1 MAPRDGSM
9 SKCYYCQ
16 HIQSLRPSV
25 FLVKVLDIKEAE
37 REDDS
42 LLCPSRD
49 ASPKGKLLLYF
60 SNAKQRNLWMW
71 KLLKP
76 QWNIESF
83 ITTLEAPA
91 HSLQLFNISSDQF
104 TGYSNLC
111 VWNILTALL
120 VLVRNLKTQHTFYLF
135 KIDLLCLE
143 TQISKL
149 EPISNLIKPNL
160 RFADHKQKSI
170 SDKKKPNSDLKQNHQ
185 YEQTQRMETD
195 RRRR

>member
-1 MAPRDGSM
+1 MSIRLYIGSM
-9 SKCYYCQ
+9 HIYRRLHSVFFFFNYSSVKLAFSFSYYCQ

-91 HSLQLFNISSDQF
+91 HSLVTCKYSICFLFQIE
-104 TGYSNLC
+104 T
-111 VWNILTALL
+111 
-120 VLVRNLKTQHTFYLF
+120 
-135 KIDLLCLE
+135 LCLF
-143 TQISKL
+143 
-149 EPISNLIKPNL
+149 LI
-160 RFADHKQKSI
+160 I
-170 SDKKKPNSDLKQNHQ
+170 V
-185 YEQTQRMETD
+185 
-195 RRRR
+195 

>member
-1 MAPRDGSM
+1 SSGKDENFYGAKGRVNEQM
-9 SKCYYCQ
+9 
-16 HIQSLRPSV
+16 SLRPSV

-91 HSLQLFNISSDQF
+91 HSL
-104 TGYSNLC
+104 
-111 VWNILTALL
+111 V
-120 VLVRNLKTQHTFYLF
+120 TFYW
-135 KIDLLCLE
+135 LLKFMCLE
-143 TQISKL
+143 HLDGSTGSCK
-149 EPISNLIKPNL
+149 
-160 RFADHKQKSI
+160 KSQDTAHLL
-170 SDKKKPNSDLKQNHQ
+170 SL
-185 YEQTQRMETD
+185 
-195 RRRR
+195 

>member
-1 MAPRDGSM
+1 MELGGGSNNRRR
-9 SKCYYCQ
+9 SKA
-16 HIQSLRPSV
+16 IAGSV
-25 FLVKVLDIKEAE
+25 LSFCGLPAKISQAWTDQNPGRRFYGCERYKSSGKDENFYGAKGRVNEQMVLDIKEAE

-91 HSLQLFNISSDQF
+91 HSLVTCKYSICFLFQIE
-104 TGYSNLC
+104 T
-111 VWNILTALL
+111 
-120 VLVRNLKTQHTFYLF
+120 
-135 KIDLLCLE
+135 LCLF
-143 TQISKL
+143 
-149 EPISNLIKPNL
+149 LI
-160 RFADHKQKSI
+160 I
-170 SDKKKPNSDLKQNHQ
+170 V
-185 YEQTQRMETD
+185 
-195 RRRR
+195 

>member
-1 MAPRDGSM
+1 M
-9 SKCYYCQ
+9 
-16 HIQSLRPSV
+16 LRGYQNSSCLYPWVILLSV
-25 FLVKVLDIKEAE
+25 FSIVTLKQSSGKDENFYGAKGRVNEQMVLDIKEAE

-91 HSLQLFNISSDQF
+91 HSLVTCKYSICFLFQIE
-104 TGYSNLC
+104 T
-111 VWNILTALL
+111 
-120 VLVRNLKTQHTFYLF
+120 
-135 KIDLLCLE
+135 LCLF
-143 TQISKL
+143 
-149 EPISNLIKPNL
+149 LI
-160 RFADHKQKSI
+160 I
-170 SDKKKPNSDLKQNHQ
+170 V
-185 YEQTQRMETD
+185 
-195 RRRR
+195 

>member
-1 MAPRDGSM
+1 M
-9 SKCYYCQ
+9 
-16 HIQSLRPSV
+16 LRGYQNSSYENFYGAKGRV
-25 FLVKVLDIKEAE
+25 NEQMVLDIKEAE

-91 HSLQLFNISSDQF
+91 HSLVTCKYSICFLFQIE
-104 TGYSNLC
+104 T
-111 VWNILTALL
+111 
-120 VLVRNLKTQHTFYLF
+120 
-135 KIDLLCLE
+135 LCLF
-143 TQISKL
+143 
-149 EPISNLIKPNL
+149 LI
-160 RFADHKQKSI
+160 I
-170 SDKKKPNSDLKQNHQ
+170 V
-185 YEQTQRMETD
+185 
-195 RRRR
+195 